1 MSIKFER
8 LHGEIAILEN
18 MEGDSEDRENK
29 TKTIWSLVW
38 KKKIAIE
45 CRKRICNIC
54 ITRVPQRRSEK
65 WEINVFKDLMHGKC
79 HG

>member
-1 MSIKFER
+1 MSIKLER

-38 KKKIAIE
+38 KKNSYRMQEKNMQHLYYQSPTKKI
-45 CRKRICNIC
+45 RKMGNKHI
-54 ITRVPQRRSEK
+54 
-65 WEINVFKDLMHGKC
+65 
-79 HG
+79 